1 MNPVVKSVATATAAV
16 VMAASPAVQMV
27 QTAWGDTVPLNQTR
41 FKYGRYWDKSVD
53 DLTIELAAFRSR
65 FVEEPGGGLG
75 AAAHFWEVVNIL
87 WGPDNEQ
94 KQFIRNPW
102 SEKML
107 EEALAHKFLS
117 VAGAAS
123 SGKSLFYAIYAIVN
137 WLADPANT
145 TVLITSTSLKESKGR
160 IWADVEEWWN
170 AAQKKCNGALPGKLV
185 SSLGLLKLEDTT
197 GEVKTSDRSGLH
209 LIAGEK
215 KKEKDTI
222 GKLIGYK
229 NKRLLFIGD
238 EMPELSAAL
247 IEAATGNL
255 DSSEKEWFQFIG
267 IGNPNSVY
275 DPHGMFSK
283 PKAGWKSV
291 NPSVFEWETDLGYCI
306 RFDAYQSPNILAGRV
321 IYKWLPTLEKVDS
334 KKEELGA
341 ESLAFWRMW
350 RGFWCATGG
359 TESVVSEADIIGYDC
374 EAKVRKWKNDQFKRV
389 AFLDA
394 GFTTGGDR
402 SIAYFA
408 KFGVNEATD
417 LETLEFEDYE
427 VLFADVMIKDKA
439 HSFQVATQ
447 FKEKCETR
455 GIPPELAGVDDT
467 GAAAFGD
474 IVHTVWSRQVRRVNF
489 GGAASKLQ
497 VSAHD
502 KRLACDR
509 YKNRVTEI
517 WCCLREYMR
526 GNQIR
531 GICPDLAVELTARK
545 MISKKSG
552 EDLKARVESKEQMRD
567 RTGKSPDIADAALGI
582 LDMLRSKYRFRAAAK
597 ALIGAITT
605 KKWKGFVKK
614 IGDRLI
620 TPSLDRS
627 V

>member
-1 MNPVVKSVATATAAV
+1 MTAAPPERPVVKPRVEVEFGLEWDPS
-16 VMAASPAVQMV
+16 
-27 QTAWGDTVPLNQTR
+27 DHILTR
-41 FKYGRYWDKSVD
+41 HLYC
-53 DLTIELAAFRSR
+53 FRHR
-65 FVEEPGGGLG
+65 VIQEQGGLG
-75 AAAHFWEVVNIL
+75 AAAHFWEIVNIL
-87 WGPDNEQ
+87 WGPDNER

-107 EEALAHKFLS
+107 DEALAHKFLS

-137 WLADPANT
+137 WLCDPANT

-160 IWADVEEWWN
+160 IWADVEEWWQ
-170 AAQKKCNGALPGKLV
+170 AAQKHFDNALPGKLV
-185 SSLGLLKLEDTT
+185 SSLGLLKLDDTS
-197 GEVKTSDRSGLH
+197 GEIKTSDRSGIH

-229 NKRLLFIGD
+229 NRRLLFIGD

-255 DSSEKEWFQFIG
+255 DSSEKEWFQFVG
-267 IGNPNSVY
+267 IGNPNSIY
-275 DPHGMFSK
+275 DPHGIFSK
-283 PKAGWKSV
+283 PKAGWKTVTPAS
-291 NPSVFEWETDLGYCI
+291 FEWETDLGYCI
-306 RFDAYQSPNILAGRV
+306 RFDAYQSPNILAGR
-321 IYKWLPTLEKVDS
+321 ILYKWLPTLEKVEAKKDS
-334 KKEELGA
+334 LGA

-350 RGFWCATGG
+350 RGFWCPTGG
-359 TESVVSEADIIGYDC
+359 TESVVAEADIIGYDC
-374 EAKVRKWKNDQFKRV
+374 ESKVKKWKNDKFIRL

-408 KFGVNEATD
+408 NFGINADTD
-417 LETLEFEDYE
+417 LETLEFDGYE
-427 VLFADVMIKDKA
+427 VLFADVMKKDKE

-447 FKEKCETR
+447 FKELCEKKN
-455 GIPPELAGVDDT
+455 IPPECAGVDDT

-489 GGAASKLQ
+489 GGAASQLP

-502 KRLACDR
+502 KRLSCDR

-517 WCCLREYMR
+517 WCSIREYMR

-531 GICPDLAVELTARK
+531 GICPDLAIELTARK

-552 EDLKARVESKEQMRD
+552 EDLKAKVESKQQMRD

-582 LDMLRSKYRFRAAAK
+582 LDILRSKHRFRAAAK
-597 ALIGAITT
+597 AVIGAITH
-605 KKWKGFVKK
+605 KNWKGFVQKLAKK
-614 IGDRLI
+614 FPVA
-620 TPSLDRS
+620 TLDRS
-627 V
+627 A